1 MEMHSKKRIEILLE
15 APAQKRL
22 TDLLDRLDV
31 TGYTVLPVIGGR
43 GHHGVWSRDGLP
55 SAAGA
60 MVSVAII
67 VAEEKLDEVLEPVF
81 EASTKPS
88 CGPSYQL
95 IEIVPPGWKTD
106 DSSAQRS

>member
-67 VAEEKLDEVLEPVF
+67 VAEEKLAEVLEPVF
-81 EASTKPS
+81 ELVRRHI
-88 CGPSYQL
+88 G
-95 IEIVPPGWKTD
+95 IVTISDVMVIRGE
-106 DSSAQRS
+106 RF

>member
-67 VAEEKLDEVLEPVF
+67 VAEEKLDQVLEPVF
-81 EASTKPS
+81 ELVRRHI
-88 CGPSYQL
+88 G
-95 IEIVPPGWKTD
+95 IVTISDVAVIRGD
-106 DSSAQRS
+106 RF

>member
-1 MEMHSKKRIEILLE
+1 MHSKKRIEILLE

-67 VAEEKLDEVLEPVF
+67 VAEEKLDQVLEPVF
-81 EASTKPS
+81 ELVRRHI
-88 CGPSYQL
+88 G
-95 IEIVPPGWKTD
+95 IVTISDVAVIRGD
-106 DSSAQRS
+106 RF

>member
-1 MEMHSKKRIEILLE
+1 MG
-15 APAQKRL
+15 
-22 TDLLDRLDV
+22 DRRDV

-81 EASTKPS
+81 ELVRRHI
-88 CGPSYQL
+88 G
-95 IEIVPPGWKTD
+95 IVTISDVMVIRGE
-106 DSSAQRS
+106 RF

>member
-22 TDLLDRLDV
+22 TDLRDRLDV
-31 TGYTVLPVIGGR
+31 TGYAVLPVIGGR
-43 GHHGVWSRDGLP
+43 GHHGVWSLDGLP

-81 EASTKPS
+81 ELVRRHI
-88 CGPSYQL
+88 G
-95 IEIVPPGWKTD
+95 IVTISDVMVIHGE
-106 DSSAQRS
+106 RF

>member
-60 MVSVAII
+60 MVLVAII

-81 EASTKPS
+81 ELVRRHI
-88 CGPSYQL
+88 G
-95 IEIVPPGWKTD
+95 IVTISDVMVIRGE
-106 DSSAQRS
+106 RF